1 MNEQYKNLI
10 TSLEAAS
17 ILQVDG
23 YSVHNWN
30 VESEFEDDDDIVL
43 EFSYTDSDGLI
54 FEFQFSKKA
63 LEEAVVSGS
72 MNNRIRAVD
81 VTKAIVVFE
90 LFDLTP
96 HSITKKVQQTVD
108 GE

>member
-10 TSLEAAS
+10 TALGSAI

-23 YSVHNWN
+23 YMLHNWN

-43 EFSYTDSDGLI
+43 EFSYTDSEGLT

-63 LEEAVVSGS
+63 LEEAVVSGL
-72 MNNRIRAVD
+72 MNNRVRAVD
-81 VTKAIVVFE
+81 VTKAIVVFD

-96 HSITKKVQQTVD
+96 HSVAKKSSTNC
-108 GE
+108 